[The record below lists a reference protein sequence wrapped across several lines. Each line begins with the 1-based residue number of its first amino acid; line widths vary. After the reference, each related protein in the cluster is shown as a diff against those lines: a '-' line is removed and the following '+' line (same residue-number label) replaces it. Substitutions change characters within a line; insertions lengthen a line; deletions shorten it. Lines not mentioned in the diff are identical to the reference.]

1 MMSRSAARRQSTLEL
16 AALMLLTTVTRIVCA
31 APGYRRRIN
40 HTRPAE
46 GVPTLVEPDGIH
58 GPVHK
63 DGAVRH
69 KDVVCH
75 PKSTGTLITCGTCC
89 QLTGRASIENAQ
101 SQL

>member
-16 AALMLLTTVTRIVCA
+16 AALMLLTTVTCIVCA
-31 APGYRRRIN
+31 AAGYRRRIN

-63 DGAVRH
+63 MALYVIKMSCVIR
-69 KDVVCH
+69 
-75 PKSTGTLITCGTCC
+75 SR
-89 QLTGRASIENAQ
+89 RAH
-101 SQL
+101 